1 MEFFSSSFH
10 FIESSDSDSA
20 RGCSFLSLSPV
31 PSHKMALFAMIS
43 SYFHDLKFPA
53 ARISTSVVV
62 TAIVASQ
69 SAAHLGAN
77 ISLLLTI
84 HKVIQTQAHA
94 CGDGI

>member
-1 MEFFSSSFH
+1 MEIFSSSFH
-10 FIESSDSDSA
+10 FIESSDSVDSA
-20 RGCSFLSLSPV
+20 RGCSLLSLSPV

-62 TAIVASQ
+62 TAAVASQ

-77 ISLLLTI
+77 ISLY
-84 HKVIQTQAHA
+84 
-94 CGDGI
+94 